1 MPRTIFNLMPYSAQW
16 RYYEDRLQEE
26 NALKANDNETSE

>member
-1 MPRTIFNLMPYSAQW
+1 MFNLMPYAAQW

-26 NALKANDNETSE
+26 NALKSADNETQE